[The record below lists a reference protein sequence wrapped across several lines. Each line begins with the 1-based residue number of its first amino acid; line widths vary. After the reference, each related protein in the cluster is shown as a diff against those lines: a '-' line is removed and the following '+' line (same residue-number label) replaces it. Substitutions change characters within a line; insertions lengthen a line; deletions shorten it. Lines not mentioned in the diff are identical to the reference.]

1 MPAYRIIPIDPDFV
15 ARARAGRDDQGQLVE
30 HHIAAG
36 GEPLRDQLRRACAGE
51 RIILASYCPFEST
64 GPYREYGPVFV
75 SSELPAPAV
84 PAWLPWEGDT
94 PYLGRQIVVRGY
106 SDEERIVDA
115 YVSSRDQA
123 DADIARLF
131 AQPDIRFILMRFA
144 AWGCYAL
151 RLERQEPPE
160 PAGSGG

>member
-1 MPAYRIIPIDPDFV
+1 MPAYRIIPIDSDFV

-51 RIILASYCPFEST
+51 RIILASYCPFDGA

-75 SSELPAPAV
+75 SAGLPPPPV
-84 PAWLPWEGDT
+84 PDHLPWAGEA
-94 PYLGRQIVVRGY
+94 PYLGRQFVVRGY
-106 SDEERIVDA
+106 SEDERIVNA
-115 YVSSRDQA
+115 FVTTPEQGEE
-123 DADIARLF
+123 DIARLF
-131 AQPDIRFILMRFA
+131 AQPEIRFVLVRFA

-151 RLERQEPPE
+151 RLER
-160 PAGSGG
+160 GG